1 MYDFKTTLL
10 SISLFSFFILIFI
23 KITKKKLYFWGKN
36 KMLEEEKLFK
46 ETIEIFRGIK
56 EVRIFGAT
64 SYFSEKI
71 LKRKFIISQIDK
83 NQFTLQQLPRL
94 FVEIFTLFCL
104 TIAIIFL
111 LSSNKSFQDIIV
123 IIALYTFII
132 LRIMPSVPKLTN
144 VLNDLSFYSQNVTN
158 LIAEFKS
165 LEKINLHENLEV
177 KNPFYNLIEMKNIS
191 FSYVDKVNLNKEII
205 LKNISVKIPKGKK
218 IGIFGASGSGKTTF
232 VNILLNLIKPNS
244 GEIIIDGKKLD
255 YLKNNIPLKIGFVPQ
270 DIFLLDDTLLN
281 NVTFGED
288 EQTID
293 FNKYNKSIINSQSEH
308 FINISKDGIKNQIV
322 GESGVKISGGQKQ
335 RIGIARALYKE
346 NDIIIFDEATN
357 SLDDYTESKVFSEIK
372 NLVPEKTIIV
382 ITHKYSLI
390 KNFDIIYKF
399 DNSGVTVIKSY

>member
-1 MYDFKTTLL
+1 
-10 SISLFSFFILIFI
+10 
-23 KITKKKLYFWGKN
+23 
-36 KMLEEEKLFK
+36 
-46 ETIEIFRGIK
+46 
-56 EVRIFGAT
+56 
-64 SYFSEKI
+64 
-71 LKRKFIISQIDK
+71 
-83 NQFTLQQLPRL
+83 
-94 FVEIFTLFCL
+94 
-104 TIAIIFL
+104 
-111 LSSNKSFQDIIV
+111 
-123 IIALYTFII
+123 
-132 LRIMPSVPKLTN
+132 MPSVPKLTN
-144 VLNDLSFYSQNVTN
+144 VLSDLSFYSQNVTN

-165 LEKINLHENLEV
+165 LEKINLYENLEV
-177 KNPFYNLIEMKNIS
+177 KNSFYNLIEMKNIS
-191 FSYVDKVNLNKEII
+191 FSYVDKMNLNKEII
-205 LKNISVKIPKGKK
+205 LKNISLKIPKGKK

-288 EQTID
+288 EQIID
-293 FNKYNKSIINSQSEH
+293 FNKFNKSIINSQSEH

-372 NLVPEKTIIV
+372 NLVPEKTIVV

-399 DNSGVTVIKSY
+399 DNSSVTVIKSY